1 MSTPSS
7 TRPSRSTSLSRSSDR
22 NGQQSMAPP
31 VPSYPPASNPS
42 PPRSYP
48 AAAHAV
54 STEHTP
60 LAYDTSPHLDSS
72 NGSSTLPPASHD
84 FADGPYTAIH
94 LGDAP
99 HPYYETAQG
108 RGGSLDLAED
118 YGGEGDLSEG
128 APLRASLS
136 THDSR
141 THLRSGQTVVTP
153 GGVSTALPTGPDGD
167 LEKHYDSRPLHPG
180 ASVQMGALPSRQ
192 SGRAERMYGSGE
204 KGGAGSGTGSG
215 YSSPRARS
223 HDRAGSRGGLGQWQG
238 PAGGNSPYGK
248 LGEGQG
254 EDEGDGYHLG
264 ANSNPNLAFA
274 DGDFIQPGKNWFSRV
289 FFAIYNSSFIIRW
302 IIYIIP
308 VLGLLW
314 VPAIV
319 QFAAAPQGTIWS
331 VPLLWWSIWLTVVWC
346 GWWGAAL
353 VAKCGPT
360 VLQNTVGVVAPEL
373 RHYIGYVNSI
383 QFYTGAAGWALAN
396 WISFLPLIRSRATS
410 SSSNNTLALI
420 TQGLFGIFL
429 VLCILL
435 IEKLVI
441 QVIAHHFHKKSYQD
455 RITEQKFQVNALISL
470 YLKCVQTSRSPSSA
484 CRLRN
489 SSSRSSRDIGR
500 SDTLDGG
507 MKRPKNR
514 RQVSDP
520 TLLVKKAFKGA
531 KKVAQTAT
539 TVIGTV
545 ASEIAGERV
554 LQPNSPSSMVMTALQ
569 STNKTK
575 HLARRIYYSFTP
587 KYRDG
592 MVLADIAK
600 CFRNREEAERAFAIF
615 DRDLNGDAT
624 LEEVEMACLEI
635 HRQRLDLGRSMR
647 DIDSAVGRLDSIIMS
662 LWYVISILIIVGLL
676 DASFNTLVARYVSRS
691 SLTSAQLVYRSM
703 ALTTFI
709 VLQCR
714 HLYSRSGKQVSRGSS
729 EPRRKKFSPRASSFS
744 SSTPTTSATRSTLT
758 ATSCS
763 SAPSPLSRS
772 LLRSAEADE
781 LAVNNRMHLLSTIF
795 KKIDGTV
802 CQAPHTLL
810 NTKFVQN
817 YRRSGPIWE
826 TFTWDVDFG
835 TPFEKIEALRSR
847 MLEFLETEKRDF
859 LPSIDI
865 TIQDFDGQGKLTLSA
880 AINYKTSWQN
890 GALKAQRRNKWVC
903 ALKVAMGELQIFGPA
918 GAGDPAPAPA
928 EPTQYTL
935 VPYDEIKAKEAAAAK
950 AKENEAPKAEGFE
963 PIGAAA
969 GFAGG
974 MMDSDQ
980 VMREEAGEGDGRL
993 RQRRE

>member
-7 TRPSRSTSLSRSSDR
+7 TRPSRSHSLSRSGDR

-31 VPSYPPASNPS
+31 IPSYPPTSNPS

-60 LAYDTSPHLDSS
+60 LAYDTSPQL
-72 NGSSTLPPASHD
+72 GSSHGSAPLPPASHD

-94 LGDAP
+94 LGNEP
-99 HPYYETAQG
+99 HSYYETPQG
-108 RGGSLDLAED
+108 HGGSLDLAED
-118 YGGEGDLSEG
+118 YSGEGDLAEG
-128 APLRASLS
+128 APLRTSLS

-153 GGVSTALPTGPDGD
+153 GGVATALPTGPDGD

-180 ASVQMGALPSRQ
+180 ASVQMAALPSRQ
-192 SGRAERMYGSGE
+192 SARAERMYGSGE
-204 KGGAGSGTGSG
+204 KGGSGSGTGSG

-223 HDRAGSRGGLGQWQG
+223 HDRTGSRGGLGQWQG

-254 EDEGDGYHLG
+254 EGEDSGFHSA
-264 ANSNPNLAFA
+264 ANSNPNLVFA

-289 FFAIYNSSFIIRW
+289 FFAIYNSSFIVRW

-319 QFAAAPQGTIWS
+319 QFAAAPNGTIWS

-346 GWWGAAL
+346 GWWGSAL
-353 VAKCGPT
+353 VAKCGPG

-373 RHYIGYVNSI
+373 RHYIGYVKSI

-396 WISFLPLIRSRATS
+396 WVSFLPLIRSRATS

-435 IEKLVI
+435 VEKLVI
-441 QVIAHHFHKKSYQD
+441 QIIAHNFHKKSYED
-455 RITEQKFQVNALISL
+455 RITEQKFQINALISL
-470 YLKCVQTSRSPSSA
+470 YL
-484 CRLRN
+484 N
-489 SSSRSSRDIGR
+489 SRDIGR

-531 KKVAQTAT
+531 RKVAQTAT

-554 LQPNSPSSMVMTALQ
+554 LQPNSPSSMVITALQ

-587 KYRDG
+587 SYRDG

-624 LEEVEMACLEI
+624 LEEVEMACLDV
-635 HRQRLDLGRSMR
+635 HRERLALSRSMR
-647 DIDSAVGRLDSIIMS
+647 DIDSAVGRLDNIIMS
-662 LWYVISILIIVGLL
+662 LWYVISILIIAGLL
-676 DASFNTLVARYVSRS
+676 DASFNTLVA
-691 SLTSAQLVYRSM
+691 SAG
-703 ALTTFI
+703 TFI
-709 VLQCR
+709 LGLSWLIGTTAQEVL
-714 HLYSRSGKQVSRGSS
+714 
-729 EPRRKKFSPRASSFS
+729 ASSIFLFIKH
-744 SSTPTTSATRSTLT
+744 AYDVGDKVDIDGVQYIVL
-758 ATSCS
+758 
-763 SAPSPLSRS
+763 
-772 LLRSAEADE
+772 E
-781 LAVNNRMHLLSTIF
+781 MHLLSTIF

-835 TPFEKIEALRSR
+835 TSFEKIEALRSR
-847 MLEFLETEKRDF
+847 MLEFLESEKRDF

-865 TIQDFDGQGKLTLSA
+865 TVQDFAGQGKLTLSA
-880 AINYKTSWQN
+880 SINYKTSWQN

-935 VPYDEIKAKEAAAAK
+935 VPYEEIKAKEAAAAK
-950 AKENEAPKAEGFE
+950 EKEKEAPKAEGFE
-963 PIGAAA
+963 PIGTAS
-969 GFAGG
+969 GFAEGL
-974 MMDSDQ
+974 MDSHQ

>member
-470 YLKCVQTSRSPSSA
+470 YL
-484 CRLRN
+484 N
-489 SSSRSSRDIGR
+489 SRDIGR

-676 DASFNTLVARYVSRS
+676 DASFNTLVA
-691 SLTSAQLVYRSM
+691 SAG
-703 ALTTFI
+703 TFI
-709 VLQCR
+709 LGLSWLIGTTAQEVL
-714 HLYSRSGKQVSRGSS
+714 
-729 EPRRKKFSPRASSFS
+729 ASSIFLFIKH
-744 SSTPTTSATRSTLT
+744 AYDVGDKVDIDGVQYIVL
-758 ATSCS
+758 
-763 SAPSPLSRS
+763 
-772 LLRSAEADE
+772 E
-781 LAVNNRMHLLSTIF
+781 MHLLSTIF

-935 VPYDEIKAKEAAAAK
+935 VPYDEIKAKEAAAAA

>member
-7 TRPSRSTSLSRSSDR
+7 TRPSRSTSFSRSSDR
-22 NGQQSMAPP
+22 SGQQSMAPP

-108 RGGSLDLAED
+108 HGGSLDLAED

-141 THLRSGQTVVTP
+141 TQLRSGQTVVTP

-192 SGRAERMYGSGE
+192 SARAERMYGSGE

-264 ANSNPNLAFA
+264 ASSNPNLAFA

-441 QVIAHHFHKKSYQD
+441 QVIAHHFHKKSYED

-470 YLKCVQTSRSPSSA
+470 YL
-484 CRLRN
+484 N
-489 SSSRSSRDIGR
+489 SRDIGR

-635 HRQRLDLGRSMR
+635 HRERLALGRSMR

-662 LWYVISILIIVGLL
+662 LWYVISILIIAGLL
-676 DASFNTLVARYVSRS
+676 DASFNTLVA
-691 SLTSAQLVYRSM
+691 SAG
-703 ALTTFI
+703 TFI
-709 VLQCR
+709 LGLSWLIGTTAQEVL
-714 HLYSRSGKQVSRGSS
+714 
-729 EPRRKKFSPRASSFS
+729 ASSIFLFIKH
-744 SSTPTTSATRSTLT
+744 AYDVGDKVDVDGVQYIVL
-758 ATSCS
+758 
-763 SAPSPLSRS
+763 
-772 LLRSAEADE
+772 E
-781 LAVNNRMHLLSTIF
+781 MHLLSTIF

-935 VPYDEIKAKEAAAAK
+935 VPYDEIKAKAAAAAK
-950 AKENEAPKAEGFE
+950 AKENEAPKAEGLE

-993 RQRRE
+993 RQSRE